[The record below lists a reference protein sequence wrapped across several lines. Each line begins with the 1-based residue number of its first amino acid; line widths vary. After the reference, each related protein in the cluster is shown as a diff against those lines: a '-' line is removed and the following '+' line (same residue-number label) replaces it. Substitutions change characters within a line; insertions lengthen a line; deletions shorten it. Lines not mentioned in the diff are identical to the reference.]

1 MYFVPRFKHSCT
13 FGDNLLFKMPPNI
26 VLSSVPRIK
35 KLDVHDRHSVCG
47 TQVLSGVIHS
57 AVVSAGSVN
66 P

>member
-1 MYFVPRFKHSCT
+1 
-13 FGDNLLFKMPPNI
+13 MPPNI